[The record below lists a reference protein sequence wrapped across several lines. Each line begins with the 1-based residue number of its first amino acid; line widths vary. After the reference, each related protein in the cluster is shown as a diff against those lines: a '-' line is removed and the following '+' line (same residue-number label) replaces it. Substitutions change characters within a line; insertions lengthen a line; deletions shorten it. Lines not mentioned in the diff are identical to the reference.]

1 MIHKVKNKIE
11 YIIKEKFP
19 YLKPFFAKLY
29 FFYRWFRDTIKA
41 CLEVIYSCISFGNR
55 LLIFVGLKKD
65 HKHVLEYKKIL
76 IAGGYGYGNIGDEA
90 QLAANLE
97 HWKNIVP
104 DCTLTVLTPDKGLT
118 EKFHNVLHAEL
129 APRVAFFNY
138 DRCPNY
144 GRSNLRFKIHFFI
157 LAPILLINARLSR
170 AGLPVFFIS
179 ARAAR
184 LLDVIYNSD
193 LLFLSGGGYLTGHTL
208 SRLWDN
214 MLLIRLAYILGVP
227 TILSGQNIGVWEK
240 DIVSQ
245 WFAKWGF
252 KKAKL
257 ISVRDP
263 EDSLRDLKTIG
274 IDGDHVQATFDDALY
289 CRDVPKEEV
298 YDILRN
304 NSIDPEKPYIIVSVQ
319 GGGIINEHLAKFF
332 DFVISNC
339 NTQVAF
345 IQMYPHD
352 DGAARSIINL
362 MKTPAH
368 LIEYVGNIE
377 KTIAII
383 RYSEVCIAMKH
394 HPIIFAMGNGVP
406 VISIADSEYYN
417 HKNKGALS
425 IFGLEE
431 FSIYCE
437 PDKLHETL
445 LPKFEMLWKE
455 RDKISDD
462 IKQRYDELKPM
473 AAAVIK
479 RWIKENDV
487 YYGLKEFKDIHKG
500 QRCFIIGTGPSLN
513 KTNLS
518 LLKDEIVI
526 GVNTLYN
533 GLSKF
538 GINCK
543 YYCVSDVVVWRNH
556 YRKILDLDAVLF
568 LSGEAGEDYIAKRA
582 YYSNYRKDRIYVI
595 KRKDD
600 SQYLTSISKNIT
612 QGAYWG
618 GTVIID
624 VCLQLTYYMGF
635 KNNYLLGC
643 DCDYSGMHRFDG
655 AMTDELRGPGV
666 MGEWEGIFKSYEI
679 CKRTF
684 EDAGHKI
691 VNCTVGGKLEVFE
704 REKLEDV
711 I

>member
-1 MIHKVKNKIE
+1 VIHKVKNEIE

-29 FFYRWFRDTIKA
+29 FFYRWFRDSIKA
-41 CLEVIYSCISFGNR
+41 CLEIIYSCISFGNR
-55 LLIFVGLKKD
+55 LLIFFGFKK
-65 HKHVLEYKKIL
+65 HHRHILEYKKIL
-76 IAGGYGYGNIGDEA
+76 IAGGYGYGNIGDES
-90 QLAANLE
+90 QLASNLE
-97 HWKNIVP
+97 HWKNIVA
-104 DCTLTVLTPDKGLT
+104 DCRLTVLTPHKEYT
-118 EKFHNVLHAEL
+118 EETHHCNTEL
-129 APRVAFFNY
+129 APRVAFFNHDINRNY
-138 DRCPNY
+138 DQ
-144 GRSNLRFKIHFFI
+144 SNMRFKLHFFI

-184 LLDVIYNSD
+184 LIDVICNSD

-214 MLLIRLAYILGVP
+214 MLLIRLAYILGVA
-227 TILSGQNIGVWEK
+227 TILSGQNIGVWER
-240 DIVSQ
+240 DMVSH
-245 WFAKWGF
+245 WITKWGF

-257 ISVRDP
+257 ITVRDP
-263 EDSLRDLKTIG
+263 ADSLRDLKGIG

-289 CRDVPKEEV
+289 CQGVPKKEV
-298 YDILRN
+298 HYILRLN
-304 NSIDPEKPYIIVSVQ
+304 NIDQEKPYIIVSVQ
-319 GGGIINEHLAKFF
+319 GGGIINEHYAKFF
-332 DFVISNC
+332 DFVTSNY
-339 NTQVAF
+339 NIQIAF

-362 MKTPAH
+362 MKAPAH
-368 LIEYVGNIE
+368 LIEYIYNVE

-383 RYSEVCIAMKH
+383 RNAGLCITMKH

-406 VISIADSEYYN
+406 VISIADSKYYD
-417 HKNKGALS
+417 HKNRGALS

-437 PDKLHETL
+437 PDKLYETL
-445 LPKFEMLWKE
+445 LPKFEMLWKK

-487 YYGLKEFKDIHKG
+487 YYGLKEFKNIHDG

-556 YRKILDLDAVLF
+556 YRKILDLDTVLF
-568 LSGEAGEDYIAKRA
+568 LSGEAGEDYIANRA

-600 SQYLTSISKNIT
+600 SQYLTSISKDIT

-624 VCLQLTYYMGF
+624 VCLQLAYYMGF
-635 KNNYLLGC
+635 KDNYLLGC
-643 DCDYSGMHRFDG
+643 DCDYSGIHRFDG

-666 MGEWEGIFKSYEI
+666 MGEWEGIFKSYEV
-679 CKRTF
+679 CKKTF
-684 EDAGHKI
+684 EEANRKI
-691 VNCTVGGKLEVFE
+691 VNCTVGGKLELFE

>member
-1 MIHKVKNKIE
+1 MKRKFKNDIR
-11 YIIKEKFP
+11 YFIKEKVPF
-19 YLKPFFAKLY
+19 LKPFFAKLR
-29 FFYRWFRDTIKA
+29 FYYRGLRNCIKV
-41 CLEVIYSCISFGNR
+41 LIEVIHSCISFVKR
-55 LLIFVGLKKD
+55 LLIFVGLKKYHRD
-65 HKHVLEYKKIL
+65 ILEYKKIL
-76 IAGGYGYGNIGDEA
+76 IAGGYGYGNIGDEG

-97 HWKNIVP
+97 QWINIVA
-104 DCTLTVLTPDKGLT
+104 DCKLTVLTPDKELT
-118 EKFHNVLHAEL
+118 EKFHHGHHAEL

-144 GRSNLRFKIHFFI
+144 GRSNLRFKLHFFI
-157 LAPILLINARLSR
+157 LAPILLINAKLSR

-227 TILSGQNIGVWEK
+227 TILSGQTIGVWEK
-240 DIVSQ
+240 DKISQ
-245 WFAKWGF
+245 RIAKWGF
-252 KKAKL
+252 NKAKL

-263 EDSLRDLKTIG
+263 EDSLNDLKGIG

-289 CRDVPKEEV
+289 CHDVSKEE
-298 YDILRN
+298 IRGTLRDN
-304 NSIDPEKPYIIVSVQ
+304 NIDPEKPYIIVNVQ
-319 GGGIINEHLAKFF
+319 GSVFNEQFARFF
-332 DFVISNC
+332 DYVVSNY
-339 NTQVAF
+339 NTQIAF
-345 IQMYPHD
+345 IQMHPWD
-352 DGAARSIINL
+352 NWTAQEIIGL
-362 MKTPAH
+362 MKFPAH
-368 LIEYVGNIE
+368 LVKYIYNIE

-383 RYSEVCIAMKH
+383 RNAEVCITMKH

-406 VISIADSEYYN
+406 VISIADSKYYD

-425 IFGLEE
+425 IFGLGE

-437 PDKLHETL
+437 PDKLYETL
-445 LPKFEMLWKE
+445 LTKCETIWKE
-455 RDKISDD
+455 RDKISKT
-462 IKQRYDELKPM
+462 IKRRYDELKPK

-479 RWIKENDV
+479 SWIKDNDV
-487 YYGLKEFKDIHKG
+487 YYGLKQFKNIHYG

-518 LLKDEIVI
+518 LIKDEIVI

-556 YRKILDLDAVLF
+556 YRNILDLDTVLF

-582 YYSNYRKDRIYVI
+582 YYSNYRKNKIYVI
-595 KRKDD
+595 KRKDEIN
-600 SQYLTSISKNIT
+600 YLTFISKDIT

-624 VCLQLTYYMGF
+624 VCLHLTYYMGF

-666 MGEWEGIFKSYEI
+666 MGEWEGIFKSYEV
-679 CKRTF
+679 CKKTF
-684 EDAGHKI
+684 EDAGCRI

-704 REKLEDV
+704 RENLEDL